1 MAYHNVSGTASNTT
15 DFLVRL
21 KDFLVGTVG
30 WSLHDDRSGDAEP
43 SYVLASTGES
53 GAEDIFLRFVND
65 TAADRI
71 AVRAYLYWDA
81 ATHAGVKEAFQTSY
95 TYIKTVDASA
105 FLYWIYADKDHVFIV
120 TKIVAT
126 YYGHYSGLIKRFWS
140 GAVAVTQAAAGPGAD
155 ITVQVNDAT
164 LFTVGLSYI
173 IKDDVGIERAQVSA
187 VDTVSTPNTVTLAS
201 LVSAYTAGAKIGED
215 PQPVVVGHYQSPGSI
230 YAINKFDGWASA
242 AGQAGSCA
250 AAHGNFHTAANP
262 DQRYGLVTMFPW
274 LVAHTTA
281 AYKELR
287 GELIEVYAIG
297 SGAADSEDVLT
308 LNGASYKIFNL
319 SGPGWCAVKE

>member
-1 MAYHNVSGTASNTT
+1 MTTNKTILVTGGAGYIGSHTCVELIAAGFDIIVLDNLCNSSRESLRRVAEIAGRETITFFEGDIRDAKLLNQLFSQHDIYSVIHFAGLKAVGESVAKPLEYYDNNVAGTVNLLNVMRQHNVKNMVFSSSATVYGDPHTTPIQEDFPLSATNPYGRSKLMIEEILRDLYHSDPDWKLALLRYFNPVGAHASG
-15 DFLVRL
+15 
-21 KDFLVGTVG
+21 
-30 WSLHDDRSGDAEP
+30 
-43 SYVLASTGES
+43 
-53 GAEDIFLRFVND
+53 
-65 TAADRI
+65 
-71 AVRAYLYWDA
+71 
-81 ATHAGVKEAFQTSY
+81 
-95 TYIKTVDASA
+95 
-105 FLYWIYADKDHVFIV
+105 
-120 TKIVAT
+120 
-126 YYGHYSGLIKRFWS
+126 
-140 GAVAVTQAAAGPGAD
+140 
-155 ITVQVNDAT
+155 
-164 LFTVGLSYI
+164 
-173 IKDDVGIERAQVSA
+173 
-187 VDTVSTPNTVTLAS
+187 
-201 LVSAYTAGAKIGED
+201 KIGED

-242 AGQAGSCA
+242 AGQTGSCA